1 MVSLGR
7 VLFSFL
13 QSLGYSVVSLVG
25 DFFFFFFFLSTFSA
39 VSRKGD
45 GGRRVEERE
54 RGSLTLLGWPIV
66 LASLESGYLEKGN
79 DDW

>member
-1 MVSLGR
+1 VVSLGR

-25 DFFFFFFFLSTFSA
+25 DFFFFFCSLSA

-54 RGSLTLLGWPIV
+54 RGVAYTFG
-66 LASLESGYLEKGN
+66 LANCFSIPGIRLSGERER
-79 DDW
+79 